1 MLFPWHG
8 MPPFINTEK
17 VRMRPLYARSI
28 ERQPHPKIPGKQ
40 KKKEK
45 KEEFLKITKIL
56 IRKGGRAYHSFSF
69 TFTVD
74 FLIHFNLLLLK
85 KWGPIP

>member
-45 KEEFLKITKIL
+45 KKKKKNFSKS
-56 IRKGGRAYHSFSF
+56 RKS
-69 TFTVD
+69 
-74 FLIHFNLLLLK
+74 
-85 KWGPIP
+85 

>member
-1 MLFPWHG
+1 

-40 KKKEK
+40 KKK
-45 KEEFLKITKIL
+45 KEGISQNHENPNPE
-56 IRKGGRAYHSFSF
+56 GG
-69 TFTVD
+69 TCV
-74 FLIHFNLLLLK
+74 
-85 KWGPIP
+85 

>member
-1 MLFPWHG
+1 

-40 KKKEK
+40 KKK
-45 KEEFLKITKIL
+45 KEGISQNHENPNPEGGDVRIVPLASLSLL
-56 IRKGGRAYHSFSF
+56 ISLF
-69 TFTVD
+69 TS
-74 FLIHFNLLLLK
+74 ICYS
-85 KWGPIP
+85 

>member
-1 MLFPWHG
+1 

-40 KKKEK
+40 KKEK
-45 KEEFLKITKIL
+45 KEEKMNFSKNPNSEGRTCVSFL
-56 IRKGGRAYHSFSF
+56 
-69 TFTVD
+69 
-74 FLIHFNLLLLK
+74 
-85 KWGPIP
+85 

>member
-45 KEEFLKITKIL
+45 KRNFSKS
-56 IRKGGRAYHSFSF
+56 RKS
-69 TFTVD
+69 
-74 FLIHFNLLLLK
+74 
-85 KWGPIP
+85 